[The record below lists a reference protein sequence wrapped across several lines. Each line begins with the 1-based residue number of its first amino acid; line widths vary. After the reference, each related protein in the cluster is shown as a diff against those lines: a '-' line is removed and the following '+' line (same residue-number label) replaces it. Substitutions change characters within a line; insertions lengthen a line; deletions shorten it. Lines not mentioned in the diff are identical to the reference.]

1 VNLFGSIAPGHAA
14 GLRAARFRVVLA
26 VVDTSVAI
34 LLLRSPENVPCRN
47 DMHKTYS
54 KKDSIAVLIQKHWQN
69 SKQRTSGYLI
79 WYLKYNCVFQVQTHF
94 Y

>member
-1 VNLFGSIAPGHAA
+1 LWYPEKLCAGLFAPAVSAGIVLNLFGSIAPGHAA

-54 KKDSIAVLIQKHWQN
+54 K
-69 SKQRTSGYLI
+69 RTVSLS
-79 WYLKYNCVFQVQTHF
+79 
-94 Y
+94 